1 MPVTVRPAEE
11 RLAQPLRSQAMG
23 SFIANLHVK
32 SADSTSIARLLEN
45 IGVAAGY
52 VTAPGNGWVSVF
64 EEQLSC
70 QDEDWISQLGSQ
82 ISRDLGAPVVAF
94 LIHDSDFL
102 RYWLFDA
109 GQVADAFDSCPGYFS
124 DFESSSTTPPA
135 VATLPHAR
143 TLKQVLRLSAS
154 EESIDAVLQQTP
166 TFAETQLEELASLLE
181 IDSQRALLD
190 FDHLQSD
197 YGLIP
202 NELQRVGRQPDPSS
216 RKPQAPALRLF
227 RPDDESG
234 TASAVAQQLDQLL
247 GDFQAS
253 IRPTSTAPAT
263 PGSSIDESIGR
274 LIDAAAA
281 GDAQTVA
288 DLIGSGIDLE
298 QTSPRL
304 MPTVELTQLLAA
316 IMHKQLPMVRQL
328 LAAGARIDRVH
339 PTLGTA
345 LHLAVSA
352 GAADIVAALLQAGA
366 DRDARNAV
374 GQTPLDALRAFKP
387 MLGKL
392 DLFKNI
398 GLSLPSLQKIEQ
410 ALPLAAWEECER
422 LLAGPQP

>member
-1 MPVTVRPAEE
+1 
-11 RLAQPLRSQAMG
+11 MG

-298 QTSPRL
+298 QTAPRPMPIPENMRAFAALVSRL
-304 MPTVELTQLLAA
+304 MPTVELTPLLAA